1 MFPQSGFTVWTVMYR
16 IFTRSYAKWHK
27 TTPSITT
34 AKQNNM
40 IREVSKI
47 EYENELA
54 SYIHTNKGNIQDG
67 RKGGV

>member
-1 MFPQSGFTVWTVMYR
+1 MPT
-16 IFTRSYAKWHK
+16 FTRTNIFISQISSKF
-27 TTPSITT
+27 ST